1 MRSERTIQHDDG
13 WTLQFHVTTNADLHT
28 KLHTTDLEYA
38 LRIAGEAFEEALTKV
53 RRTDEEV
60 SNGL

>member
-1 MRSERTIQHDDG
+1 MRSERTIRHDEG
-13 WTLQFHVTTNADLHT
+13 WTLQFHVTTNADLPT